1 MTPAF
6 KHTLPG
12 LLLSLLVACEQPS
25 TDSDGKSSSELS
37 APGLSATA
45 LTHTGSTTIARPS
58 ISAAQLAN
66 DATITL
72 SDAQDQAA
80 ITSVNPLSVAA
91 PANSELPTRTTDAT
105 NSLLVTN
112 AIPSSAI
119 PKPTETTSSVTTV
132 VNNEKPAVTGA
143 QSVTE
148 IPKPVVAAATLA
160 TEPGPDLTITSNET
174 PTAATTAE
182 PSPVAN
188 SEGVKTNSV
197 SNQTVFQS
205 QTSAGFTGTIRSNG
219 TVLVSWKKE
228 PNARGY
234 NVYRQAKYIK
244 TVFTNEFIDEDIFD
258 INYYYEIRYF
268 TNTKEINTIATGLT
282 VKVRGL
288 DKPDPDP
295 LPDNTELLKD
305 YQLVFSDEFNG
316 DGLDAS
322 KWNTS
327 YLWGSDLI
335 INSEEQYYVD
345 ALNDPDFGYNPFSF
359 DGESLTINSIRTP
372 VALKSKA
379 KNQSYLSGVITSYD
393 AFKFTYGYVEARARV
408 PLGRGYWPAF
418 WLLNAY
424 YVDDKPEIDI
434 MEFIGDD
441 QDVVYHTYHYFDSS
455 GELRSTKSRPTPGI
469 DYSAEYHTY
478 AVEWKPGTLTYFI
491 DGKEV
496 HRFSDPKVSQQE
508 MYILA
513 NTAIGG
519 WWAGS
524 PDDSTGFPGKYALDY
539 IRVYQKNGQY
549 DDVPYNDGATN
560 VPYADDVPDS
570 SPNHMPAFEQ
580 WPDAY
585 PEKF

>member
-1 MTPAF
+1 MT
-6 KHTLPG
+6 
-12 LLLSLLVACEQPS
+12 
-25 TDSDGKSSSELS
+25 
-37 APGLSATA
+37 APGLSATG
-45 LTHTGSTTIARPS
+45 LTNAGDTIIARPS
-58 ISAAQLAN
+58 VSAAQLAD

-80 ITSVNPLSVAA
+80 TVNSLSSAVTT
-91 PANSELPTRTTDAT
+91 NSELPSTTTDAASSNPAEPT
-105 NSLLVTN
+105 VTPTATTPEQSETADSASAN
-112 AIPSSAI
+112 ADN
-119 PKPTETTSSVTTV
+119 KPPT
-132 VNNEKPAVTGA
+132 
-143 QSVTE
+143 TE
-148 IPKPVVAAATLA
+148 ITIATSTQTATDNAEPDVAAATPVTA
-160 TEPGPDLTITSNET
+160 PESSSTTT
-174 PTAATTAE
+174 PTDNASPATVTAPA
-182 PSPVAN
+182 PSTGNGDTEDSSAP
-188 SEGVKTNSV
+188 
-197 SNQTVFQS
+197 NQSLFQS
-205 QTSAGFTGTIRSNG
+205 QTTAEFTGTIG
-219 TVLVSWKKE
+219 PKGKVLVTWKKD

-234 NVYRQAKYIK
+234 NVYRQAQYIT
-244 TVFTNEFIDEDIFD
+244 TVWTNEYIDTDIFD
-258 INYYYEIRYF
+258 KNYYYEIQSFDHSENYQ
-268 TNTKEINTIATGLT
+268 TVATGLT

-288 DKPDPDP
+288 GKPDPDP

-305 YQLVFSDEFNG
+305 YQLVFSDEFNA
-316 DGLDAS
+316 DTLDAS

-345 ALNDPDFGYNPFSF
+345 ALKDPEFGFSPFSF
-359 DGESLTINSIRTP
+359 DGESLTISSIRTP
-372 VALKSKA
+372 AELKSKA
-379 KNQSYLSGVITSYD
+379 KNQPYLSGVITSYD

-434 MEFIGDD
+434 MEFIGND

-455 GELRSTKSRPTPGI
+455 GELRSTESQPTPGI
-469 DYSAEYHTY
+469 DYSAEFHTY

-524 PDDSTGFPGKYALDY
+524 PDDTTGFPGEYALDY

-549 DDVPYNDGATN
+549 NDVPYNDGASKI
-560 VPYADDVPDS
+560 PFADDVPDNA
-570 SPNHMPAFEQ
+570 PNHMPSFEQ
-580 WPDAY
+580 WPEAY
-585 PEKF
+585 PEKL